1 MSQKIRDERTIDI
14 VISAAQ
20 RFELHSA
27 LVNTLGDDVANTLME
42 HLPPSGWSDVARR
55 DDLDH
60 LEARLNLRIDGL
72 GLRHDGIDRRID
84 GLDRRIGSL
93 DNRVKL
99 ILSGGLAFAL
109 AVIAIQVQIVISI
122 SNL

>member
-1 MSQKIRDERTIDI
+1 M

-20 RFELHSA
+20 RFELHST
-27 LVNTLGDDVANTLME
+27 LVNTLGDHVANTLME

-60 LEARLNLRIDGL
+60 LEVRLNLRIDGL
-72 GLRHDGIDRRID
+72 DRRL
-84 GLDRRIGSL
+84 GALESRAK
-93 DNRVKL
+93 V

>member
-1 MSQKIRDERTIDI
+1 M

-55 DDLDH
+55 DDLNGV
-60 LEARLNLRIDGL
+60 EQRLTSRIDQL
-72 GLRHDGIDRRID
+72 ESRAKI
-84 GLDRRIGSL
+84 
-93 DNRVKL
+93 